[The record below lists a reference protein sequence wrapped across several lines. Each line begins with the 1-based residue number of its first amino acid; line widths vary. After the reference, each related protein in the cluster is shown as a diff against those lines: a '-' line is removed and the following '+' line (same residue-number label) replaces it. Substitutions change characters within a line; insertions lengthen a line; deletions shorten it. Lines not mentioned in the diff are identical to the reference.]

1 MMANKGTALRIR
13 APGQHATSIESRN
26 GILRG
31 VFHMIEE
38 ELSRQN
44 IPVVFT
50 RVLAEGIVVT
60 NDFTFY
66 NGVSPYQAHTG

>member
-1 MMANKGTALRIR
+1 MLANKGATLRVR

-31 VFHMIEE
+31 ALHMIEQ
-38 ELSRQN
+38 ELNRHN

-50 RVLAEGIVVT
+50 RVLAEGIFVI
-60 NDFTFY
+60 NAFTFY
-66 NGVSPYQAHTG
+66 NG